1 MDKNDYIYNDFIIKE
16 NKYIFNIKKEKN
28 DYFKTTNF
36 SDLFI
41 SSRQQKKSDVD
52 LQLVRFLEQFMSS
65 KKYTVDDLR
74 RTLTN
79 QASSSISLDSFLKLQ
94 SALDYIERNE
104 KVISSQQMVRPQ
116 GTQYD
121 ASRMWSPI
129 SDAGAVYQ
137 WNRGVIGISYDGK
150 IETENL
156 DKTFG
161 HHADATVKISRYLG
175 VTIPRTNMPFQAG
188 IDAKDNGILLL
199 QLEGDS
205 CLVYFPDN
213 ITNVQLNELFR
224 IVSPRQTFT
233 FSFVHK
239 DEMFEN
245 QNAQGVLSYAANFIS
260 SLTQSDLTR

>member
-1 MDKNDYIYNDFIIKE
+1 MDKKDYIYKDFLIN
-16 NKYIFNIKKEKN
+16 NKYNINKNEEKIN
-28 DYFKTTNF
+28 YFKTTNF
-36 SDLFI
+36 SDLF
-41 SSRQQKKSDVD
+41 SYRNQQKTDVD
-52 LQLVRFLEQFMSS
+52 LQLVYFLEQFMSS
-65 KKYTVDDLR
+65 KKYTVADLR
-74 RTLTN
+74 KALIK
-79 QASSSISLDSFLKLQ
+79 QASSSINLNSFLKLQ

-129 SDAGAVYQ
+129 GSAGVVYQ

-156 DKTFG
+156 DRTFG

-175 VTIPRTNMPFQAG
+175 VAIPMTTMPFQAG
-188 IDAKDNGILLL
+188 VDAKDNGILLL
-199 QLEGDS
+199 QLEGDN

-213 ITNVQLNELFR
+213 ITDVQLNEL
-224 IVSPRQTFT
+224 IKILSPRQKFT
-233 FSFVHK
+233 FSFVYK

-245 QNAQGVLSYAANFIS
+245 QNVQSLLLYAANFVS
-260 SLTQSDLTR
+260 QLRQPMR

>member
-1 MDKNDYIYNDFIIKE
+1 MSENDYIYEDHIIKE
-16 NKYIFNIKKEKN
+16 NKYIFDIKKEKI

-41 SSRQQKKSDVD
+41 SNKQQKKSDVD
-52 LQLVRFLEQFMSS
+52 LQLVRLLEQYMSS
-65 KKYTVDDLR
+65 RKYTVADLR
-74 RTLTN
+74 RVLSN
-79 QASSSISLDSFLKLQ
+79 QKPNNVDLDPFFKLER
-94 SALDYIERNE
+94 ALDYIERKE
-104 KVISSQQMVRPQ
+104 SPQLVRPQ

-129 SDAGAVYQ
+129 SSAGIVYQ

-161 HHADATVKISRYLG
+161 HHADATVKISNYFG
-175 VTIPRTNMPFQAG
+175 ISIPKTTMPFQAG

-199 QLEGDS
+199 QLEGAK
-205 CLVYFPDN
+205 CLIYFPDN
-213 ITNVQLNELFR
+213 ITDVQLNELVR
-224 IVSPRQTFT
+224 ALLPRQNFI

-245 QNAQGVLSYAANFIS
+245 QNVRSVLSYATNFVRAVTKSEII
-260 SLTQSDLTR
+260 R

>member
-1 MDKNDYIYNDFIIKE
+1 MN
-16 NKYIFNIKKEKN
+16 
-28 DYFKTTNF
+28 
-36 SDLFI
+36 
-41 SSRQQKKSDVD
+41 
-52 LQLVRFLEQFMSS
+52 
-65 KKYTVDDLR
+65 
-74 RTLTN
+74 
-79 QASSSISLDSFLKLQ
+79 SFLKLQ

-129 SDAGAVYQ
+129 SSAGVVYQ

-156 DKTFG
+156 DRTFG

-175 VTIPRTNMPFQAG
+175 VTIPMTTMPFQAG
-188 IDAKDNGILLL
+188 VDAKDNGILLL
-199 QLEGDS
+199 QLEGDN

-213 ITNVQLNELFR
+213 ITDVQLNEL
-224 IVSPRQTFT
+224 IKILSPRQKFT
-233 FSFVHK
+233 FSFVYK

-245 QNAQGVLSYAANFIS
+245 QNVQSLLLYAANFVSKLRQPI
-260 SLTQSDLTR
+260 R